1 MFNSLSLFFPVQRAR
16 RFDSPTVFFSKMFQQ
31 LRSLMKDGH
40 RPKSQIKLHPLK
52 AQVRLFPPGE
62 LGTRGIEFDV
72 KFLVRRDLLPIF
84 GGRQKM
90 TGGYS
95 HL

>member
-1 MFNSLSLFFPVQRAR
+1 
-16 RFDSPTVFFSKMFQQ
+16 
-31 LRSLMKDGH
+31 MKDGH

-52 AQVRLFPPGE
+52 AQVRLFRPGSLGRGE
-62 LGTRGIEFDV
+62 LNDV

-90 TGGYS
+90 TRGYS
-95 HL
+95 RL